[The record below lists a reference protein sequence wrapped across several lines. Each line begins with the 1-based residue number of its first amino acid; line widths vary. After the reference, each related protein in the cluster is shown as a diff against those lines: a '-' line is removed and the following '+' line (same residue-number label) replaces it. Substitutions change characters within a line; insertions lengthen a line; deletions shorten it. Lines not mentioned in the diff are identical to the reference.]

1 MKAQF
6 CHRPLPTFPLQ
17 GLDALDPPWALT
29 LPGSVCL
36 DLNNRLATTLFS
48 TLLCQPMFQIFPPQS
63 IESIT
68 ILFLHKIIY
77 YLYTKLF

>member
-6 CHRPLPTFPLQ
+6 YHRPLPTFPLQ

-29 LPGSVCL
+29 LPGSLCL
-36 DLNNRLATTLFS
+36 DLNNRLAVFYPSLS
-48 TLLCQPMFQIFPPQS
+48 ADVSNFPPT
-63 IESIT
+63 ILESIT
-68 ILFLHKIIY
+68 ILFLHKIFY